1 MNYKYLRFL
10 KYAVINGGLL
20 FMLFIYS
27 IVSRYYFNIIMII
40 IIGTIFILNNIFKIY
55 GPPYFLIPSLRK
67 LPEYKYL
74 RKQKTT
80 IINWF
85 YIIMVLMS
93 INILDTAE
101 GLSYSGTFNMK
112 RFLLIIIIINLLV
125 YFEQKDILKSN
136 TYLYDKKIK

>member
-1 MNYKYLRFL
+1 
-10 KYAVINGGLL
+10 
-20 FMLFIYS
+20 
-27 IVSRYYFNIIMII
+27 MII

-67 LPEYKYL
+67 LPEYEYL
-74 RKQKTT
+74 RKQNTN

-93 INILDTAE
+93 INRLNTAE
-101 GLSYSGTFNMK
+101 GLSHSGTFNMK
-112 RFLLIIIIINLLV
+112 SFLLIIIINLLA
-125 YFEQKDILKSN
+125 YFEQKNILKSN